1 MQITESSENKPQKSN
16 GHYYH
21 TIERETAPKEGNQ
34 QQHKLRKSASFSSS
48 SGNSLGSNS
57 INSGTSTLSLRSSP
71 LRSSH
76 RMLKSDTINTFQKW
90 ETTVESI
97 SYVTTK
103 TVNISGV
110 VKDKENK
117 NDLKIQGTTNGVS
130 SSKSKLTNGCNGT
143 ADKGKSLYVYTIKT
157 LISFF
162 GMIISVACISQSICF
177 PVNFH

>member
-21 TIERETAPKEGNQ
+21 TIERETAPKEENQ

-57 INSGTSTLSLRSSP
+57 INSGTSTLSIRSSP

-110 VKDKENK
+110 VKDKEN
-117 NDLKIQGTTNGVS
+117 DLKIQGTTNGVSS

-143 ADKGKSLYVYTIKT
+143 ADKGKSLYLFI
-157 LISFF
+157 L
-162 GMIISVACISQSICF
+162 
-177 PVNFH
+177 

>member
-1 MQITESSENKPQKSN
+1 MVDQGTQTEVLQITEPLENGHEKTN

-21 TIERETAPKEGNQ
+21 TIERETVLKRDP

-48 SGNSLGSNS
+48 SGNSLASNS
-57 INSGTSTLSLRSSP
+57 MNSHTSSLSLRSSP

-103 TVNISGV
+103 TVSISGV
-110 VKDKENK
+110 PTDKAIKSNTLRSRSTTPSNK
-117 NDLKIQGTTNGVS
+117 EGTTNVKE
-130 SSKSKLTNGCNGT
+130 SSKAKMTNGHNGT
-143 ADKGKSLYVYTIKT
+143 AEKDVFSLKNKEIY
-157 LISFF
+157 
-162 GMIISVACISQSICF
+162 
-177 PVNFH
+177 